1 MQLIPKDKEL
11 KEVSH
16 TDTSPFR
23 LPWINALNTLLVL
36 NIKLILHNP
45 APSAVA
51 ANLSS
56 NALFKVCLKRNL
68 GTDSIFRSEL
78 VN

>member
-23 LPWINALNTLLVL
+23 LPWMNGLNTLLVL
-36 NIKLILHNP
+36 NTSLIL
-45 APSAVA
+45 
-51 ANLSS
+51 
-56 NALFKVCLKRNL
+56 
-68 GTDSIFRSEL
+68 
-78 VN
+78 